1 VQARPQGAA
10 TTRKPSHFRRD
21 IEGLRAVAV
30 GVVILDHVVGWPS
43 GGFIGVDVFFV
54 ISGFLITGLLWREAA
69 NTGTVRLARFYA
81 ARARRLL
88 PAAATVLTATVVLS
102 VLLLP
107 PLQAR
112 SVIGDGIAAALDVGN
127 YRFAIEGTDYLST
140 TEPSPLQHYWSLGV
154 EEQFYLV
161 WPALILATV
170 WLLGR
175 TTRLAGVAAMR
186 SATPYLVA
194 LTAVGAVS
202 FGVSLTLTES
212 SPSWAFFGLPSRAWE
227 LAVGGLV
234 ALTIPWWRR
243 LPAVSAAVVGW
254 GGLALIA
261 LTCTQVDE
269 ATPYPGT
276 AALLPVFGTALVII
290 AGCATPDL
298 GAGRFLSTPVM
309 RSIGR
314 VSYSWYLWHWPVLI
328 LAPALFGRDIGLAG
342 NLAMVLVSLGLAIM
356 TLHLVE
362 NPARFAEA
370 LRSSTVRS
378 LAVGAVA
385 TATAVCA
392 ALVLLAIRPVPVG
405 AGEAAA
411 PAAISAPVPEPRPLT
426 PREQIRAAVAAS
438 TQPRPVPANLKP
450 SLAQAPNA
458 KPEMFVNG
466 CVRSWRDVDQPECA
480 SGDVRSPVR
489 VALFG
494 DSHAAMWESAL
505 NPVAQ
510 QRHWRL
516 ETMGKVTCPP
526 QELPIFSPYL
536 GRTFTECGRWRT
548 QVLSRLRQN
557 PPQLVI
563 VDMVRRYGAD
573 FGFTSYDEAWLRGL
587 TELVSTLRGLGSQVL
602 VLGPVPDPH
611 GTVPNCL
618 SDHMD
623 DVLACSPTRRVG
635 INGEGVAAEAAATTA
650 AGGVY
655 ADLSELFCTDRRCPV
670 VIGDTLVFRDDNH
683 ITSEYAAVLAPVLAE
698 LVDQTLARS

>member
-1 VQARPQGAA
+1 MGMAPRPLHLEYRA
-10 TTRKPSHFRRD
+10 D
-21 IEGLRAVAV
+21 IDGLRAIAV
-30 GVVILDHVVGWPS
+30 LSVLVFHVREGWLP
-43 GGFIGVDVFFV
+43 GGFTGVDIFFV

-112 SVIGDGIAAALDVGN
+112 SVIGDGIAAALYVGN

>member
-1 VQARPQGAA
+1 MPRRFLPEVQ
-10 TTRKPSHFRRD
+10 
-21 IEGLRAVAV
+21 GLRAVAV
-30 GVVILDHVVGWPS
+30 LLVLVYHLNAAVLP
-43 GGFIGVDVFFV
+43 GGYVGVDVFFV

-112 SVIGDGIAAALDVGN
+112 SVIGDGIAAALYVGN

-618 SDHMD
+618 SDNMD